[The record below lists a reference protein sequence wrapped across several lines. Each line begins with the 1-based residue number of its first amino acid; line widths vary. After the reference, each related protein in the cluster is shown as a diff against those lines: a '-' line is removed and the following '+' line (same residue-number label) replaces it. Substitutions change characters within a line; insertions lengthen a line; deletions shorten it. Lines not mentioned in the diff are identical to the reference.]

1 MYHLT
6 CISRTMSSGYET
18 SYKKSFETL
27 EEAAK
32 YMHDVWYD
40 EYCEDYFFPDE
51 WDEEDRGCPFPKK
64 EEFTYESLKNKFNNK
79 YNKRRVVLID
89 AYSQYAA
96 LIPNEVMLEIY

>member
-64 EEFTYESLKNKFNNK
+64 EEFTYESLKNKLITDWLLSPQNDHTYYVN
-79 YNKRRVVLID
+79 YNDLINFTQKNGL
-89 AYSQYAA
+89 S
-96 LIPNEVMLEIY
+96 

>member
-6 CISRTMSSGYET
+6 CISRTLSSGYES

-27 EEAAK
+27 EEAAT
-32 YMHDVWYD
+32 YIHDVWYD
-40 EYCEDYFFPDE
+40 EFCQDFEFPGE
-51 WDEEDRGCPFPKK
+51 WDEEDKGCPFPKK
-64 EEFTYESLKNKFNNK
+64 EEFTYEALKNKFNNK
-79 YNKRRVVLID
+79 YSKRRVVLIN